1 MNNPEIRIP
10 EDIAPEV
17 LALASRYYAC
27 STQSYSVS
35 ELVQAGSEAQIPAE

>member
-17 LALASRYYAC
+17 LTLASQYYAC